1 MTRGPAR
8 PSHRDEKKRSGA
20 DSPTCR
26 PPTRRLP
33 GRGLPV
39 LTTLVSLL
47 ALASNAFAV
56 SKTQP
61 PRQKFTF
68 RFPHHGLRSYET
80 IPILAAHPD
89 TYAANVNVIEAG
101 LAGAMELPVLLH
113 NRVVLQLAPGTDLA
127 TLLSDSPL
135 GVGTEVAS
143 NIWILQAGDAWTAAE
158 EAARLATLPGVAVC
172 HPVMQRS
179 TALNGAYAPKPKDSL
194 YYVQWPLE
202 NRELDGAAAG
212 ADLNIRAA
220 WPLTR
225 GEGVTVAVADTGVDL
240 GHQELAGRADA
251 EFHYDFIL
259 GTPSGNPLGTDAL
272 SAHGTEVAGLLLA
285 ERDNHRIVGVAP
297 EARLASWVIF
307 DTNVTLAAGDQL
319 MQMYQF
325 RNDEVPIQNHSWSSS
340 SLLLEG
346 PTLEEEV
353 GLSNAWRWG
362 RSGLGVVMVRPAG
375 NDRLHYA
382 NANEDGYANDPRIIS
397 VAAVGPTGR
406 AASYSEPGA
415 CLWIAAPGGEEGSK
429 LVTTDLR
436 GHEAGA
442 HTVIQ
447 YPPPNEDL
455 PDYVFNEFG
464 FVGTSAAV
472 PQVSG
477 VAALMLA
484 LNPNLHRR
492 DVQWI
497 LALSARHLDFADP
510 DLATNGVGLR
520 LSHNVGFGIPDAGE
534 AVRLARLWPGV
545 GPETTIVA
553 TSPQPALIPD
563 DGLRVET
570 SGDGVPTELL
580 SLSARPGTGP
590 HPDVPTAAL
599 PLVDAGLCLEPPA
612 VDLTGKGALIRRG
625 GGTFAT
631 KLTHA
636 AHAGAAFAVVYNY
649 PTNDPAA
656 SPSDP
661 GGDQLLAMGATDFVP
676 LPALFVGNAAGVRL
690 QKLYA
695 TNSTSRTRLQLL
707 STNLAFPIPDTMIC
721 EHVGLWIS
729 TDHPSRGDLR
739 FTLVS
744 PMGTRSVLQASN
756 IDTNAG
762 PVDWV
767 YWSHRHLGESSA
779 GTWTVSLADEV
790 AGQTGSALEVSLI
803 LTGTVIED
811 ADADGLADDWEVT
824 WWTSLADQGPQDDPD
839 EDGFNNAREQWMGT
853 NPTVEDVPFQLDLSA
868 WDTGRVR
875 LSWPGRP
882 GRTYQVW
889 GGTNVT
895 ALALEAVLPP
905 RLPETEWFA
914 PSDAFPRHF
923 YQVRAIAVP

>member
-1 MTRGPAR
+1 M
-8 PSHRDEKKRSGA
+8 
-20 DSPTCR
+20 
-26 PPTRRLP
+26 
-33 GRGLPV
+33 
-39 LTTLVSLL
+39 
-47 ALASNAFAV
+47 AV
-56 SKTQP
+56 SRTNP
-61 PRQKFTF
+61 PRQTFSF
-68 RFPHHGLRSYET
+68 RFPHYGLQSYEVL
-80 IPILAAHPD
+80 PELGPRSDA
-89 TYAANVNVIEAG
+89 YAATTEVVETG
-101 LAGAMELPVLLH
+101 RVGDQGRVVLLH
-113 NRVVLQLAPGTDLA
+113 RRVVLQLEPGTDAASLLA
-127 TLLSDSPL
+127 GSALQS
-135 GVGTEVAS
+135 GTEIAS
-143 NIWILQAGDAWTAAE
+143 SIWILQAPDAWTAAE
-158 EAARLATLPGVAVC
+158 EAARLAVCPGVTVC

-179 TALNGAYAPKPKDSL
+179 TALNGAYAPRPKDSL
-194 YYVQWPLE
+194 YYAQWPLE
-202 NRELDGAAAG
+202 NRETNGAAAG

-220 WPLTR
+220 WPQTR
-225 GEGVTVAVADTGVDL
+225 GAGVTIAVADTGVDL
-240 GHQELAGRADA
+240 GHQELAGRA
-251 EFHYDFIL
+251 EPTLHYNFIQ
-259 GTPSGNPLGTDAL
+259 GTPDGNPLGTNAL

-307 DTNVTLAAGDQL
+307 NTNATLAAGDQL

-325 RNDEVPIQNHSWSSS
+325 RNDEVPIQTHSWSTS
-340 SLLLEG
+340 SLLLDG

-362 RSGLGVVMVRPAG
+362 RSGLGTIMVRPAG
-375 NDRLHYA
+375 NNRLYYA
-382 NANEDGYANDPRIIS
+382 NANEDAYANDPRIIS
-397 VAAVGPTGR
+397 VAAVGPAGR

-415 CLWIAAPGGEEGSK
+415 CLWVAAPGGEEGSE
-429 LVTTDLR
+429 LVSTDLR

-455 PDYVFNEFG
+455 PDYVFNYFG
-464 FVGTSAAV
+464 FVGTSAAA
-472 PQVSG
+472 PQIAG

-484 LNPNLHRR
+484 INPNLHRR

-497 LALSARHLDFADP
+497 LASSARHLDFADP

-520 LSHNVGFGIPDAGE
+520 ISHNVGFGIPDAGE

-553 TSPQPALIPD
+553 TRPQDVVIPD
-563 DGLRVET
+563 DGLRAET

-580 SLSARPGTGP
+580 SLPARPGTGP
-590 HPDVPTAAL
+590 HPDDPTAEL
-599 PLVDAGLCLEPPA
+599 PLVDVGLCLEPPA
-612 VDLTGKGALIRRG
+612 ADLSGKAALILRG
-625 GGTFAT
+625 GGTFER
-631 KLTHA
+631 KLTNA

-656 SPSDP
+656 SANDP

-676 LPALFVGNAAGVRL
+676 IPALFVGNTAGVGL
-690 QKLYA
+690 QKLHA
-695 TNSTSRTRLQLL
+695 TNSAARTRLHLL
-707 STNLAFPIPDTMIC
+707 STDIAFPIMDTMIC

-811 ADADGLADDWEVT
+811 SDADGLADDWEAT
-824 WWTSLADQGPQDDPD
+824 WWTSLADQGPMDDPD
-839 EDGFNNAREQWMGT
+839 ADGFNNAREQWMGT

-882 GRTYQVW
+882 GRTYEVW
-889 GGTNVT
+889 GGTNVA

-914 PSDAFPRHF
+914 PSDTFPRHF